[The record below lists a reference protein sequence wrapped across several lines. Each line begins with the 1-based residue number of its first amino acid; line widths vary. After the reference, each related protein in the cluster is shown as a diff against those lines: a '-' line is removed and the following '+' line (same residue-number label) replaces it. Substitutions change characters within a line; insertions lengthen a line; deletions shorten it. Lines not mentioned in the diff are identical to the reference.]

1 MERKGI
7 SDMAG
12 EATRV
17 AVRELGKRAKT
28 MERLGGAI
36 PQLRDC
42 EVTASDIGSERVSI
56 KNLPRGRNRGII
68 GSLACLGS
76 LNSHAEGQRKEGP
89 PHRRP
94 IFVLSSFFSVFA
106 RRDTGEQH
114 DPRGRLSGSILTQGR
129 LERQFS
135 VSDLG

>member
-1 MERKGI
+1 MERKGMSDMAGEATRVAVKELEKRAKTMERKGI

-28 MERLGGAI
+28 MEQLGGAI

-68 GSLACLGS
+68 KSLACVGS
-76 LNSHAEGQRKEGP
+76 CNSHAEGQRKEGP
-89 PHRRP
+89 P
-94 IFVLSSFFSVFA
+94 
-106 RRDTGEQH
+106 
-114 DPRGRLSGSILTQGR
+114 
-129 LERQFS
+129 
-135 VSDLG
+135 